1 MGSDAEGEG
10 GGASVRH
17 ADRRWALARH
27 LLAENTGDLDGIM
40 ETFSPDAV
48 LQLNDQRFTGHAP
61 IRAQH
66 AHFGFGGQGAFSSL
80 RVEERRRYVT
90 SDAIV
95 LELTLHGKHSGTWE
109 DIAPTQRVFSLLV
122 CTVYRFDAGGK
133 LVSEVLYFDSTA
145 LRQQLT
151 GAAR

>member
-10 GGASVRH
+10 RGTSVRN

-27 LLAENTGDLDGIM
+27 LLAENTGDLDAIM

-48 LQLNDQRFTGHAP
+48 FQLNDRPFAGHTL

-66 AHFGFGGQGAFSSL
+66 AHFGFGGQGAFSRL

-95 LELTLHGKHSGTWE
+95 LELTLHGKHSGPWE
-109 DIAPTQRVFSLLV
+109 DLAPTQRTFSLPV

-133 LVSEVLYFDSTA
+133 LVSEVLYFDNA
-145 LRQQLT
+145 VLRQQLT
-151 GAAR
+151 GAGR